1 MTPFMILEGIMRKAI
16 LVLVAGCV
24 AAIAAPASAHHS
36 KRFVDTT
43 KLISLEGVVTKVEWR
58 NPHMWVYIDVPDE
71 KGKMVNW
78 GIEGPSSTT
87 LVDSGI
93 SPQLLKVGRRVTIR
107 ANPPRDPLDH
117 RGSWEGLVVDGK
129 NYFVRGASINRD
141 GYRGELK

>member
-1 MTPFMILEGIMRKAI
+1 MRKAI
-16 LVLVAGCV
+16 CALVVSGV
-24 AAIAAPASAHHS
+24 AAMAVPASAHHS
-36 KRFVDTT
+36 KQFVDTT
-43 KLISLEGVVTKVEWR
+43 KLISLEGVITKVEWR
-58 NPHMWVYIDVPDE
+58 NPHMWVYVDVPDE

-93 SPQLLKVGRRVTIR
+93 SPQLLKVGRRVTIK
-107 ANPPRDPLDH
+107 ANPPRNPNDH

-129 NYFVRGASINRD
+129 DYFVRGAAISRD

>member
-1 MTPFMILEGIMRKAI
+1 MRKTLYA
-16 LVLVAGCV
+16 LVVGAV
-24 AAIAAPASAHHS
+24 AATAMPVSAHHS
-36 KRFVDTT
+36 KQFVDTS

-58 NPHMWVYIDVPDE
+58 NPHMWVYVDVPDE

-93 SPQLLKVGRRVTIR
+93 SPQLLKVGRRVTIK
-107 ANPPRDPLDH
+107 ANPPRNPLDH

-129 NYFVRGASINRD
+129 NYFVRGAAISRE
-141 GYRGELK
+141 GYKGELK